1 MIYSAFSRDNANLD
15 ETIPLSVLLSVLTQQ
30 QSNRGLTGAG
40 LVCTYLSACLICSSL
55 TSEKSGCNL
64 SCPYVAQFP
73 YMNNY
78 ELPIAMAFC
87 NLYGMNKR
95 TVRSVGTSSSQEDMP
110 FIWDIQTS
118 AEASSSHNS
127 HQMQAFCISN
137 SQQPLLC
144 PECQRPCGRRQEL
157 KRHLLSFHLPFWIF
171 CPYSRCPWRGHRV
184 EGLKTHLCH
193 QKCGPEPNRK
203 QYEIYD
209 SDLVVGWILDN
220 GTSVKV
226 AADCALAFVQGKAW
240 ELQMMEDFDHRHL
253 SSTRKGSMVMRC
265 SKTKTWSR
273 SVEGTLIYGWFKLF
287 CLLLRVGLTWV
298 PYLSWEHAGTDRLD
312 EVGIMTSPPWA
323 VLRVVDRLEVVAP
336 SFGVKRAVGDDVRRL
351 GRGLRM
357 GS

>member
-1 MIYSAFSRDNANLD
+1 
-15 ETIPLSVLLSVLTQQ
+15 
-30 QSNRGLTGAG
+30 
-40 LVCTYLSACLICSSL
+40 
-55 TSEKSGCNL
+55 
-64 SCPYVAQFP
+64 
-73 YMNNY
+73 
-78 ELPIAMAFC
+78 MAFC
-87 NLYGMNKR
+87 NVYGMNKR
-95 TVRSVGTSSSQEDMP
+95 TVRSVGTVSWSVSRCHNKVIHFRSGRNIKQLKRLVYEFSSCTILSITVLSHSSQEDMP

-127 HQMQAFCISN
+127 HQMQVGQFSFMNAFLTIVPQAFCISN

-240 ELQMMEDFDHRHL
+240 ELQMME
-253 SSTRKGSMVMRC
+253 
-265 SKTKTWSR
+265 
-273 SVEGTLIYGWFKLF
+273 E
-287 CLLLRVGLTWV
+287 WV
-298 PYLSWEHAGTDRLD
+298 NLWGN
-312 EVGIMTSPPWA
+312 
-323 VLRVVDRLEVVAP
+323 
-336 SFGVKRAVGDDVRRL
+336 
-351 GRGLRM
+351 
-357 GS
+357 